1 MADLVIDFGEWQEF
15 VERLSSADTSFKK
28 DLEQFIE
35 ALGIEFLD
43 IIQDEIINNE
53 NFDTGALINSFTKSE
68 KGNIWVL
75 GNSSYSI
82 TLEIGSELD
91 YAGFVNDGHWTNNKG
106 ELGRWIPGTWNGDRF
121 EYTPNAK
128 TGMYLKQQWVEGSH
142 YFDTALKIM
151 EKLIPKYVEKW
162 LDNWIQAY
170 LAKFLGG

>member
-1 MADLVIDFGEWQEF
+1 MLILYRVKT
-15 VERLSSADTSFKK
+15 VNTLLSSANTSFKK

-53 NFDTGALINSFTKSE
+53 NFDTGALINSYTKSE

-91 YAGFVNDGHWTNNKG
+91 YAGFVNDGHWTNKKG

-128 TGMYLKQQWVEGSH
+128 TGMYSISIPP
-142 YFDTALKIM
+142 ALEALHGKAH
-151 EKLIPKYVEKW
+151 
-162 LDNWIQAY
+162 Q
-170 LAKFLGG
+170 